1 MLGRASFFGRVFA
14 PLSNK
19 RAKTPW
25 LPETGKFLPDK
36 GRSILL
42 YRAASGF
49 SARRS
54 QHPPYMERPRF
65 SQDTTGQNR
74 GTERSAN
81 GGLSLVSAILFAI
94 QLLVTVVVGIYFYTQ
109 LRAQRKTQPAHRR
122 ESGREFERLQKM
134 RALKLS
140 EPLAERV
147 RPAKFADIVGQE
159 DGIKSLKAILCGKN
173 PQHVLIYGPP
183 GIGKTCA
190 ARLVLEAA
198 KKSPGTPFA
207 QNAPFIEMDATCV
220 RFDERAIADPL
231 IGSVHDPI
239 YQGAGP
245 LGVQGIPQPKPGAVS
260 KAHGGVL
267 FLDEIGELHPI
278 QMNKLLKV
286 LEDRKVMLESAY
298 YNADDNS
305 IPRYIH
311 DIFKNGLPADF
322 RLVGATT
329 RSPQEISPA
338 LRSRCMEVFF
348 RALEP
353 DEVADI
359 AYNSA
364 KRAGFALSHEDAEL
378 VGRFAACGRDA
389 VNIVQM
395 CAGLAQ
401 MDERTEIR
409 TEDVEWV
416 IYSGHYAARPEQRAD
431 TQNRVGVVHGLA
443 IVGSYQGATMEIEA
457 VAQRGSGKLVITGIV
472 EEEEIGAESRRIKR
486 KSTARSS
493 LENVMTLLHSMG
505 YRTQDFDLH
514 INFPGGTPVDGPSAG
529 VAMAVVAASALTGRP
544 VDGHVAVTGE
554 VSVRGLVKPVGGVPG
569 KVEAAERAGLT
580 TVLIPAD
587 NQLERFEH
595 TTIQVLPI
603 STLDEAIERMLLPV
617 SAIEREEAPLAP
629 KGAPVPVMA
638 AEEQTAAG
646 KAEAAQ

>member
-1 MLGRASFFGRVFA
+1 V
-14 PLSNK
+14 
-19 RAKTPW
+19 
-25 LPETGKFLPDK
+25 
-36 GRSILL
+36 
-42 YRAASGF
+42 
-49 SARRS
+49 
-54 QHPPYMERPRF
+54 
-65 SQDTTGQNR
+65 
-74 GTERSAN
+74 
-81 GGLSLVSAILFAI
+81 VSAILFGI

-122 ESGREFERLQKM
+122 DSGKEYERLQRM

-147 RPAKFADIVGQE
+147 RPGKFSDIIGQE

-173 PQHVLIYGPP
+173 PQHVIIYGPP

-198 KKSPGTPFA
+198 KKSAGTPFA
-207 QNAPFIEMDATCV
+207 ANAPFIEMDATCV

-245 LGVQGIPQPKPGAVS
+245 LGVQGIPQPKPGAVT

-298 YNADDNS
+298 YNADDTAV
-305 IPRYIH
+305 PRYIH

-338 LRSRCMEVFF
+338 LRSRCMEIYF

-353 DEVADI
+353 EEVADI
-359 AYNSA
+359 AFHSA
-364 KRAGFALSHEDAEL
+364 QRAGFAMKKEDAEM
-378 VGRFAACGRDA
+378 VGRFASCGRDA

-401 MDERTEIR
+401 LENRTEILTR
-409 TEDVEWV
+409 DVEWV
-416 IYSGHYAARPEQRAD
+416 IYSGHYAARPDQKAD
-431 TQNRVGVVHGLA
+431 TSNRIGVVHGLA
-443 IVGSYQGATMEIEA
+443 IVGSHQGATMEIEA
-457 VAQRGSGKLVITGIV
+457 VAQRGSGKLHITGIV
-472 EEEEIGAESRRIKR
+472 DEEEIGGDNRKIRR

-493 LENVMTLLHSMG
+493 LENVMTLLGSMG
-505 YRTQDFDLH
+505 YRTDEYDLH

-554 VSVRGLVKPVGGVPG
+554 VSVRGMVKPVGGVPG

-580 TVLIPAD
+580 SVLIPFE

-595 TTIQVLPI
+595 TTIQVKPI
-603 STLDEAIERMLLPV
+603 RTLREALDRMLLPAEAATVEIALNAQPV
-617 SAIEREEAPLAP
+617 S
-629 KGAPVPVMA
+629 PVPVLV
-638 AEEQTAAG
+638 AEEKLATG
-646 KAEAAQ
+646 NS